1 MRPKNRDQLA
11 GYSLSEFKTYL
22 KQLGHKVPRNIAN
35 TGYVTEYQNRAYR
48 WRWWSDEG
56 FVVDVSGPL
65 EEFDRWANSVEETYS
80 FGEMKNDTT
89 N

>member
-1 MRPKNRDQLA
+1 
-11 GYSLSEFKTYL
+11 
-22 KQLGHKVPRNIAN
+22 VPRNLAN
-35 TGYVTEYQNRAYR
+35 TGYITEYQNRAYR

-80 FGEMKNDTT
+80 FGEIKNDIT

>member
-22 KQLGHKVPRNIAN
+22 KQLGHKVPRNLAN
-35 TGYVTEYQNRAYR
+35 TGYITVYQNRAYR

-80 FGEMKNDTT
+80 FGEMKNDIA

>member
-22 KQLGHKVPRNIAN
+22 KQLGHKVPRNLAT

>member
-22 KQLGHKVPRNIAN
+22 KQLGHKVPRNLAN
-35 TGYVTEYQNRAYR
+35 TGYITAYQNRAYR

-80 FGEMKNDTT
+80 FGEMKND
-89 N
+89 NND

>member
-65 EEFDRWANSVEETYS
+65 EEFDRWANSVEETYL

>member
-22 KQLGHKVPRNIAN
+22 KKLGHKVPRTLAN
-35 TGYVTEYQNRAYR
+35 RGYVTEYQNRAYR

-56 FVVDVSGPL
+56 FVVDVSVPL

-80 FGEMKNDTT
+80 FGEMKNDIT

>member
-80 FGEMKNDTT
+80 FEEMKNDIT

>member
-80 FGEMKNDTT
+80 FGEMKNDIT